1 MFGLLQG
8 RSAGSASVALAV
20 RTARRLDQV
29 DTVELLD
36 RIGSLREEIARVQGE
51 LVRETVP
58 EATLGSLAAALDHTA
73 RLITGAEGRYHQT
86 RYQDGRFGQPGQPG
100 RPAAAA
106 AAMPALRCA

>member
-73 RLITGAEGRYHQT
+73 RLITGAEGRYHQP
-86 RYQDGRFGQPGQPG
+86 RYQDGRFGQQG
-100 RPAAAA
+100 RPAA